1 MKVVKELI
9 RWGSAV
15 NARDMQGM
23 TPFLVCCSSGRVDL
37 MDVLLREGADI
48 LVRDHSNR
56 SGRDIAD
63 FFRRSNAASKVKTLM
78 LNLRK

>member
-23 TPFLVCCSSGRVDL
+23 TPLLVCCSSGRVDL
-37 MDVLLREGADI
+37 IDVLLREGADI
-48 LVRDHSNR
+48 LVRDNSNR

-63 FFRRSNAASKVKTLM
+63 FYHRSNAASKVKSLM
-78 LNLRK
+78 LHLRK